1 MIVYV
6 LIASA
11 LVYSWKLL
19 GYLIPER
26 FITPQI
32 RAYAERVTV
41 TLLAALVAVQG
52 FTGSSDWQ
60 LDARAPALLV
70 AGVMLWLKVPFVLVI
85 AAAALV
91 AAGLRFLGF

>member
-6 LIASA
+6 LIASL

-32 RAYAERVTV
+32 RAYSERVTV
-41 TLLAALVAVQG
+41 ALLAALVAVQG
-52 FTGSSDWQ
+52 FTSSSEWV

-70 AGVMLWLKVPFVLVI
+70 AGVMLWLKVPFVLVVAG
-85 AAAALV
+85 AAAV
-91 AAGLRFLGF
+91 AAGLRFVGF